1 MVGIIL
7 VNKPAG
13 VSSYHVVARIKKLL
27 NIKRAKVGHA
37 GTLDPFATGLL
48 VIGIGREATRLLTQI
63 TACDKTYVATGKLGQ
78 TTDTL
83 DCTGKII
90 AECPWEPITPE
101 LLAAACEKIVGPY
114 EQIPPIYSALQYQ
127 GKRLYNLARKEQ
139 LPTDLLHEI
148 AAQKKRT
155 VTIHDLDLIKASLPE
170 FVVRA
175 HVSHG
180 TYIRVIVDALARS
193 LGSCATTIALDRTA
207 IGPFKKSEAIELKEL
222 TSLEILQKHLLS
234 VERIA
239 ELFVE

>member
-13 VSSYHVVARIKKLL
+13 ISSYHVVARIKKLV
-27 NIKRAKVGHA
+27 NIKRAKIGHA

-63 TACDKTYVATGKLGQ
+63 TACDKTYIATGKLGQ

-83 DCTGKII
+83 DCTGKVIT
-90 AECPWEPITPE
+90 ECPWEHVAPE
-101 LLAAACEKIVGPY
+101 ILAAQCTQMVGPY

-139 LPTDLLHEI
+139 LPTDVLHEI

-155 VTIHDLDLIKASLPE
+155 VTIHDFDLISAALPE
-170 FVVRA
+170 FSIKA

-180 TYIRVIVDALARS
+180 TYIRVLVDAFARS
-193 LGSCATTIALDRTA
+193 LGSCATTIALERTA
-207 IGPFKKSEAIELKEL
+207 IGRFKSSDAIELRDL
-222 TSLEILQKHLLS
+222 DSLEMLQSRLLS
-234 VERIA
+234 VEQVCDLLA
-239 ELFVE
+239 D